1 MPRGVYSLQRICY
14 ALLLSDDKRIA
25 RDPSMTQRTASD
37 VRDRAEARRLIEI
50 ARAKLMGKSE
60 EMAALYL
67 DHALSE
73 LREIE
78 RRAPLAPSQV

>member
-1 MPRGVYSLQRICY
+1 
-14 ALLLSDDKRIA
+14 LLLSDDKQNA
-25 RDPSMTQRTASD
+25 RDSSMTQPTASD
-37 VRDRAEARRLIEI
+37 VQNRAEARRLIEI
-50 ARAKLMGKSE
+50 ARAKLVGKSE

-78 RRAPLAPSQV
+78 RRAPLVTSQV